1 MLGLLFTSIFKFI
14 KNGQTP
20 INTINDIWSVNVQ
33 IVRFFKFF
41 GDDDLGMHLLDR
53 CR

>member
-1 MLGLLFTSIFKFI
+1 MRRGRGPYVGVIIYINFKFI

-33 IVRFFKFF
+33 IVRFFKFSA
-41 GDDDLGMHLLDR
+41 MTT
-53 CR
+53 